1 MKSSELFKLL
11 VKDGWFEVRQT
22 GSHRIMQHPVKNA
35 QLIVP
40 FHGSKEVKKGLL
52 SALLKQAEINTNK
65 R

>member
-11 VKDGWFEVRQT
+11 IKDGWFEVRQT
-22 GSHRIMQHPVKNA
+22 GSHRIMRHSVKQG

-40 FHGSKEVKKGLL
+40 FHGSAEVKKGLL
-52 SALLKQAEINTNK
+52 SALLKQADIKTNK